1 MRTAILSVVF
11 AAILSAAPQQDPSK
25 QASGQPPGQQK
36 PSDPPLSILC
46 APATTIQLGV
56 AYNSS
61 VIASGG
67 TGVYRFAISGA
78 LPAGIG
84 LDTTTGTISG
94 TPTVDG
100 TFSYTVQ
107 VTDSAG
113 ASATTGSTPCTLQLP
128 AAPATPAAPPVSAAP
143 APDPVAKA
151 PAETAT
157 VTKPPVLAQPEVDPA
172 ALATAPRDKAIA
184 QAAMGTPQDDH
195 PFILGAED
203 QISVLVYGSPEFS
216 GQHMIRPD
224 GKITMPFLGDVVATG
239 ITPTELSSS
248 IKDKLKKYIVDPD
261 VSVSVSAVNSK
272 RYYIQGEVNRTGE
285 YKLLVPTKVLEALVN
300 AGGFKDFANQKKIVI
315 MRVTGERLNFNYK
328 EVIKG
333 KKMDQNI
340 YLKPGDIIIV
350 H

>member
-11 AAILSAAPQQDPSK
+11 AAILSAAPPQDPSK
-25 QASGQPPGQQK
+25 QPSGQPPGQQK
-36 PSDPPLSILC
+36 PPDSPLSVLC

-67 TGVYRFAISGA
+67 TGVYRFAINGA

-84 LDTTTGTISG
+84 LDTNTGAISG

-113 ASATTGSTPCTLQLP
+113 AMATTGSTPCTLQLP
-128 AAPATPAAPPVSAAP
+128 AAPAIPPAAPVSPAP
-143 APDPVAKA
+143 APDPVAKV

-157 VTKPPVLAQPEVDPA
+157 VTKPPVLAQPEIDPA
-172 ALATAPRDKAIA
+172 AMAAAPRDKNIVRGA
-184 QAAMGTPQDDH
+184 QGTTQDEH

-203 QISVLVYGSPEFS
+203 QITVLVYGSPEFS

-239 ITPTELSSS
+239 ITPTELGSS

-300 AGGFKDFANQKKIVI
+300 AGGFKDFANQKKIVV
-315 MRVTGERLNFNYK
+315 MRATGERLNFNYK

-333 KKMDQNI
+333 KNMDQNI